1 MDPDLT
7 IVLLGRTGVGKSASA
22 NTILGRAAFESKTS
36 FKAVTTGISEETGRV
51 FGKLIRVVD
60 TPGVLGWERQ
70 LRKLCGDV
78 LRSSTPHLFLLVLS
92 VGRFTV
98 DQEEALRA
106 AVNAV
111 GPRGLEKSFLLLTGG
126 DLLKDRPLED
136 FVREGG
142 DGSFSEI
149 VGQFEEAYHLF
160 NNKDGGREQVREL
173 LLKAGHLHTGKSCGA
188 ELRMVLVGRTGVGK
202 SAAGNTILGRR
213 VFRSAAASASIT
225 SVCQKETSLFAG
237 QTLTVVDTPPLFDT
251 CRSQEESEKEIAKCV
266 SLAAP
271 GPHVILV
278 VIWVGRFTEED
289 KETLRIIQQMFGE
302 EVAGY
307 TMVLFTGGDH
317 LEADGVTIEDIITKY
332 PALHDFIRQCG
343 RRYHVFKNRSR
354 DPAQVRELLKKI
366 NTMVQRNRGRC
377 YSTEM
382 FRAAERRLLER
393 ESLEMVVL
401 ALRREAETE
410 NQSQCVLH

>member
-1 MDPDLT
+1 SWGRTILRPTAASETCSQVMDPDLT

-36 FKAVTTGISEETGRV
+36 FKAVTTGI
-51 FGKLIRVVD
+51 K
-60 TPGVLGWERQ
+60 
-70 LRKLCGDV
+70 
-78 LRSSTPHLFLLVLS
+78 
-92 VGRFTV
+92 
-98 DQEEALRA
+98 
-106 AVNAV
+106 
-111 GPRGLEKSFLLLTGG
+111 
-126 DLLKDRPLED
+126 
-136 FVREGG
+136 
-142 DGSFSEI
+142 
-149 VGQFEEAYHLF
+149 
-160 NNKDGGREQVREL
+160 
-173 LLKAGHLHTGKSCGA
+173 
-188 ELRMVLVGRTGVGK
+188 
-202 SAAGNTILGRR
+202 
-213 VFRSAAASASIT
+213 
-225 SVCQKETSLFAG
+225 TSLFAG

-410 NQSQCVLH
+410 NQSQCKNVHLT